1 MIKII
6 VDQRP
11 IRKLK
16 ILYKL
21 FVILLIYVEIKY
33 LKTCLEAYKLEL
45 NKEFIKIKKFSYLNI
60 HKKMT
65 NKIKLG
71 IYTRNITI
79 GGIQRETTLFLNY
92 LKSSK
97 IIELY
102 LITLNIE
109 EKEVFY
115 VPENIKRIFLK
126 DENIYTLIR
135 QIKKKRIGILI
146 YQYPIELEIIILN
159 KITNFKTIFYLHNSL
174 FFWIHL
180 NLKFI
185 KTIYKE
191 YINSKY
197 IISIIPIEN
206 DFIFKKWG
214 IKSIYMDNFI
224 SYEYKSIKPSD
235 LTSKNILMLGRA
247 SSKYKRFHLGILA
260 MEYITKEIPL
270 CKMKIISNLNNTDF
284 LQNLIINLKLKNN
297 VEFVEFIS
305 KPEIYFKNISLH
317 IFPTISEAFPLALC
331 ETKIYGIPNILLGLN
346 YLSMSKGGTIII
358 YDDLTE
364 TIAKEAIKLLKNDI
378 YREMLGKEARLS
390 MIKYNNKILLKK
402 WVKLIVCIYY
412 GDVYYQKLLDQNKSM
427 SQKFALN
434 LLEEQLKLI
443 KKRKPQYYNFTV
455 SNFLNY
461 TYLQNIN
468 L

>member
-1 MIKII
+1 M
-6 VDQRP
+6 
-11 IRKLK
+11 
-16 ILYKL
+16 
-21 FVILLIYVEIKY
+21 
-33 LKTCLEAYKLEL
+33 
-45 NKEFIKIKKFSYLNI
+45 
-60 HKKMT
+60 
-65 NKIKLG
+65 
-71 IYTRNITI
+71 
-79 GGIQRETTLFLNY
+79 
-92 LKSSK
+92 
-97 IIELY
+97 
-102 LITLNIE
+102 
-109 EKEVFY
+109 
-115 VPENIKRIFLK
+115 
-126 DENIYTLIR
+126 IR